1 VADEKDQKAQ
11 EAKAQ
16 EAQEAKAQKAQE
28 ANVQEAQEAK
38 AQEAA
43 KAQERSAQE
52 ANAQEA
58 AKAQERSAPARRTQA
73 VSTARMTV
81 EAAAQELAERMET
94 AETTEDLS
102 MPERGVVFTPGYP
115 VTPPPARGVLRSDR
129 QLVHLGGGRYKV
141 DDVST
146 IADIGDEE

>member
-1 VADEKDQKAQ
+1 VADEKDQKAQEAKAQKAQ

-16 EAQEAKAQKAQE
+16 EAQEAKAQ
-28 ANVQEAQEAK
+28 EAQEAK
-38 AQEAA
+38 
-43 KAQERSAQE
+43 
-52 ANAQEA
+52 AQEA